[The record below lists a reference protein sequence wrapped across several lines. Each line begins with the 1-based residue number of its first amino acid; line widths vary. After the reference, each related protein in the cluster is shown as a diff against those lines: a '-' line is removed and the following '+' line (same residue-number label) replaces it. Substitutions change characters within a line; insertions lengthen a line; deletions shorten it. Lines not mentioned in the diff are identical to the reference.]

1 MSTSVDVSAVL
12 GLADDLGKAADRIEG
27 DVTAVVSRG
36 ALNIKRDAVRLISGH
51 PHSRHYPYTIGYD
64 LTVDHDGVV
73 AEIGPDK
80 ERRQGA
86 LGNILEYG
94 TSKNPPLP
102 HLGPAL
108 LAEEP
113 RFTAA
118 VETVAGQALP

>member
-1 MSTSVDVSAVL
+1 VSTLDVTDLHAL
-12 GLADDLGKAADRIEG
+12 TRDLGNAAQHIER

-51 PHSRHYPYTIGYD
+51 PRSKHYPLTIGYD
-64 LTVDHDGVV
+64 ITTDSDGIL

-80 ERRQGA
+80 DRRQGG

-94 TSKNPPLP
+94 TSKNAPLP

-113 RFTAA
+113 RFAA
-118 VETVAGQALP
+118 AMETVASDALR